1 MKIKLKYLRILIKY
15 KKDWLE
21 SSRKYLKLHSIIV
34 FTWLKVVLKVIGYT
48 LYYTP
53 IFFLFVVK
61 EKI

>member
-34 FTWLKVVLKVIGYT
+34 FTWLKVVLKVIGYI